1 MQSKAKSVADY
12 LAELPAERRAEVQ
25 RVRSVILANLDKGFT
40 EMMQYGMIGYAVPH
54 SIYPPGYHCKPEE
67 PLPFAGLAAQKNAY
81 SLYVMAL
88 YMAEA
93 GAKASAL
100 RAWFDQAWAKSG
112 KKLDMGKACIRF
124 KKADDLA
131 LDVIG
136 ELFKRVTAKTYIEV
150 YTSAL
155 GDRAAG
161 AKLKSSAKP
170 ATKAKSKA
178 AAKPAA
184 KSKTG
189 AKAGAAKPAGAKSR
203 AGKPAR
209 AAGR

>member
-25 RVRSVILANLDKGFT
+25 RVRSVILANLDKGFV

-67 PLPFAGLAAQKNAY
+67 PLPYAALAAQKNAY

-136 ELFKRVTAKTYIEV
+136 ELFKRVTAKSYIEV

-161 AKLKSSAKP
+161 AKPKTS
-170 ATKAKSKA
+170 
-178 AAKPAA
+178 AKPAA
-184 KSKTG
+184 KAKTG
-189 AKAGAAKPAGAKSR
+189 AKAGAAKAAGAKSS